1 MLDFTDMT
9 SSTII
14 TLLGIVFLYP
24 LLTILL
30 SEFERW
36 LERRNSP
43 YGRII
48 NQVQVMLMPAIATYI
63 LLSYVA
69 GFDEGGANATN
80 ETGVVF
86 TKVIL
91 TIAASLGIFIVLG
104 TLNTFLLER
113 KKTGALLANIPG
125 LLLDMVR
132 LILVLLGIALIVSY
146 IWSVDLTGALLGL
159 GVGGLV
165 LGLALQD
172 TLSALFAGLS
182 MLSTRNFKEGDWL
195 KAGDHVGKVVIID
208 WRSVTIE
215 TPVLTLVVIPNS
227 ELARTAFVVESTD
240 RRPYA
245 ELLYFTF
252 AHDDPPETV
261 MRVLEEVASVT
272 TLALRDPK
280 PYIVLTEYKKV
291 GVQYLVMLYVPHRSQ
306 AYDVRSQFNRRLW
319 YAAGRNDIHLI
330 GAHNRLQQ
338 IIKSKHTTFEKR
350 YSALKSIN
358 LFDIEK
364 EKLESLARSSSLHH
378 YGANEWSM
386 EVGDA
391 FNRLQVL
398 LEGTLEVR
406 SANGNFTQAINVG
419 DFFVSRAFLN
429 GSVASVGLYCKDECQ
444 VIEIP
449 HQAMMTF
456 LDENPSQSIRFEAII
471 EQNESRLYE
480 AAGSATSGRV
490 AMVTTL

>member
-1 MLDFTDMT
+1 ML
-9 SSTII
+9 
-14 TLLGIVFLYP
+14 L
-24 LLTILL
+24 
-30 SEFERW
+30 
-36 LERRNSP
+36 
-43 YGRII
+43 
-48 NQVQVMLMPAIATYI
+48 PAIATYI

-69 GFDEGGANATN
+69 GFGGSEASEVN
-80 ETGVVF
+80 ESGIVF

-227 ELARTAFVVESTD
+227 ELARTAFIVESTD

-261 MRVLEEVASVT
+261 IKMLSEVSQAT
-272 TLALRDPK
+272 TLALKDPE

-319 YAAGRNDIHLI
+319 YAAGRNNLHLI
-330 GAHNRLQQ
+330 GAHHRLQQ
-338 IIKSKHTTFEKR
+338 VIKSKNTTFDKR
-350 YSALKSIN
+350 YNALKSIN
-358 LFDIEK
+358 LFDTEK
-364 EKLESLARSSSLHH
+364 EKLESLVLASSLHH

-386 EVGDA
+386 EAGDT
-391 FNRLQVL
+391 FNRLQIL
-398 LEGTLEVR
+398 LDGTLEVR
-406 SANGNFTQAINVG
+406 SFNGTYNQAISIG

-429 GSVASVGLYCKDECQ
+429 GSPASVGLYCKDECQ

-471 EQNESRLYE
+471 EQNESRLLE
-480 AAGSATSGRV
+480 AAGPSKRPKI
-490 AMVTTL
+490 AMVTTS

>member
-1 MLDFTDMT
+1 MT
-9 SSTII
+9 SGTVL
-14 TLLGIVFLYP
+14 TLLGIVVLYP
-24 LLTILL
+24 LITILL

-43 YGRII
+43 YSRII
-48 NQVQVMLMPAIATYI
+48 NQAQVMLLPAIATYI

-69 GFDEGGANATN
+69 GFGEGEANASN
-80 ETGVVF
+80 ESGIVF

-132 LILVLLGIALIVSY
+132 LILILLGIALIVSY

-261 MRVLEEVASVT
+261 IKMLSEVAQAT
-272 TLALRDPK
+272 TLALKDPE

-291 GVQYLVMLYVPHRSQ
+291 GVQYLVMLYVPQRSQ

-319 YAAGRNDIHLI
+319 YAAGRSNLHLI
-330 GAHNRLQQ
+330 GAHHRLQQ
-338 IIKSKHTTFEKR
+338 IIKSKNSTFDKR
-350 YSALKSIN
+350 YSALRSIN
-358 LFDIEK
+358 LFDTEK
-364 EKLESLARSSSLHH
+364 DKLEPLVLASSLHR

-386 EVGDA
+386 EAGDT
-391 FNRLQVL
+391 FNRLQIL
-398 LEGTLEVR
+398 LDGTLEVR
-406 SANGNFTQAINVG
+406 SFNGAYNQAIAVG

-429 GSVASVGLYCKDECQ
+429 GSPASVGLYCQDECQ

-456 LDENPSQSIRFEAII
+456 LDENPSLSIRFESII
-471 EQNESRLYE
+471 EQNERRLLE
-480 AAGSATSGRV
+480 ATGTGTAPKIALVNTS
-490 AMVTTL
+490 

>member
-1 MLDFTDMT
+1 MLDLTDIT
-9 SSTII
+9 SNTIV
-14 TLLGIVFLYP
+14 TLLGIVILYP

-36 LERRNSP
+36 LQRRNSP
-43 YGRII
+43 YGRIV
-48 NQVQVMLMPAIATYI
+48 NQAQVMLLPAIATYI

-69 GFDEGGANATN
+69 GFDETDASAAD
-80 ETGVVF
+80 ESGVIV
-86 TKVIL
+86 TKVVL

-195 KAGDHVGKVVIID
+195 KAGDHVGKVVTID

-252 AHDDPPETV
+252 AHDDPPESV
-261 MRVLEEVASVT
+261 IRVLTEVATAT
-272 TLALRDPK
+272 TLALKDPE
-280 PYIVLTEYKKV
+280 PYVVLTDYKMV
-291 GVQYLVMLYVPHRSQ
+291 GVEYLVMLYVPQRNQ

-319 YAAGRNDIHLI
+319 YAAGRNNLHLI
-330 GAHNRLQQ
+330 GAHHRLQQ
-338 IIKSKHTTFEKR
+338 IIKSKNPTFDQR
-350 YSALKSIN
+350 YSALRSIN
-358 LFDIEK
+358 LFDIDE
-364 EKLESLARSSSLHH
+364 EKLEPLVLASSLHH
-378 YGANEWSM
+378 YGASEWSM
-386 EVGDA
+386 EVGDT
-391 FNRLQVL
+391 FNRLQIL

-406 SANGNFTQAINVG
+406 SADGHFTQAINAG

-429 GSVASVGLYCKDECQ
+429 GSAASFGLYCQDECQ

-449 HQAMMTF
+449 HQAMMAF

-471 EQNESRLYE
+471 EQSESRLYE
-480 AAGSATSGRV
+480 AAGSAVLSRV
-490 AMVTTL
+490 AVVT